1 MLSFQRSKRKTK
13 KKCKR
18 NGKKRIKVSE
28 AVEGSVNVEEKQ
40 TKHVFDES
48 C

>member
-18 NGKKRIKVSE
+18 NGTKRIKVSE
-28 AVEGSVNVEEKQ
+28 ALEGRKKCGREANK
-40 TKHVFDES
+40 TCF
-48 C
+48 